1 MKLITFYKMGPN
13 GREFVKEF
21 DKDIILPLK
30 NEEIKFEGDETVYN
44 VVRAVNIY
52 NEEGNCRLEYELVE
66 SGEIL

>member
-1 MKLITFYKMGPN
+1 MKLITFYKMGLN

-21 DKDIILPLK
+21 DKDITLPLK

-52 NEEGNCRLEYELVE
+52 DEEGNCRLEYELVE